1 MSFMYHYAHCEEQY
15 NWSGIFWIL
24 TVHLTGTGYLTGH
37 LKWASHS
44 FGIVDVT
51 SLKTVDDSI
60 RASSF

>member
-1 MSFMYHYAHCEEQY
+1 MHIVKSNITDLAFSEFC
-15 NWSGIFWIL
+15 

-51 SLKTVDDSI
+51 ALKTVDDSI